1 MQQCIDQ
8 FIQPACTMRAN
19 LNLDRWSLLL
29 SAFFDRIS
37 KHARYPKKRVTVK
50 TSYIRLPSYLSH
62 LPLLECRGILS
73 LSLSPPMVV
82 SFVFAQGSSG
92 APIESTPVTRSNGG
106 CRNNSSM
113 SIYVEGRMVG
123 NNESG
128 TNYQNNEGKKRR
140 KVSRTD

>member
-1 MQQCIDQ
+1 MYRPIYSTSLYDTSESQSRPLIPPSLRLLRSDIKARALSEETSHGENVVYTTT
-8 FIQPACTMRAN
+8 FVSLAPAV
-19 LNLDRWSLLL
+19 
-29 SAFFDRIS
+29 
-37 KHARYPKKRVTVK
+37 ARTPRY
-50 TSYIRLPSYLSH
+50 S
-62 LPLLECRGILS
+62 LS